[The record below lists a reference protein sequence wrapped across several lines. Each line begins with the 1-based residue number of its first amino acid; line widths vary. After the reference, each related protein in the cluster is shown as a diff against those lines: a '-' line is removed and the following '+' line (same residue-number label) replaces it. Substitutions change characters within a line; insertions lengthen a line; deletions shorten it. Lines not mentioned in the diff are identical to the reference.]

1 MAHTPEGI
9 TFPPIDDLL
18 AVTDSKYELVIQGS
32 RRARQINSYYAQLQ
46 EGLLENVGP
55 LVTPEPNE
63 KPLSIA
69 LREIHEGKLIMREP
83 TEADFAPVTDLDY
96 GHDFSFDEAF
106 GGDAFGG
113 DSAITTTTD
122 TAADPTAE

>member
-1 MAHTPEGI
+1 
-9 TFPPIDDLL
+9 LL
-18 AVTDSKYELVIQGS
+18 AVTDSKYELVIQSS

>member
-18 AVTDSKYELVIQGS
+18 TVTDSKYELVVQSS

-55 LVTPEPNE
+55 LVTPEANE

-69 LREIHEGKLIMREP
+69 LREIHEDKLIMREP

-96 GHDFSFDEAF
+96 ANGFAYDEAF
-106 GGDAFGG
+106 G
-113 DSAITTTTD
+113 
-122 TAADPTAE
+122 ADPFAPPLPEDPAPETDAE

>member
-1 MAHTPEGI
+1 VAHTPEGI

-18 AVTDSKYELVIQGS
+18 TVTDSKYELVVQSS

-55 LVTPEPNE
+55 LVTPEANE

-69 LREIHEGKLIMREP
+69 LREIHEDKLIMREP

-96 GHDFSFDEAF
+96 ANGFAYDEAF
-106 GGDAFGG
+106 GGDPFASPLPE
-113 DSAITTTTD
+113 DPAPETD
-122 TAADPTAE
+122 AE

>member
-18 AVTDSKYELVIQGS
+18 AVTDSKYELVVQSS

-63 KPLSIA
+63 KPLSIS

-83 TEADFAPVTDLDY
+83 TEADFAPVTDIDY
-96 GHDFSFDEAF
+96 ANGFAYDEAF
-106 GGDAFGG
+106 GADAFT
-113 DSAITTTTD
+113 SPVPE
-122 TAADPTAE
+122 DPAPETGAE